1 MSAHPHSAPTA
12 TSAPIPRNL
21 AVDTYRGLVMFLMAA
36 EVLRLAQIAK
46 AFPANPVWQ
55 FLAFNQSHVPWV
67 GMSLHDTIQPAFTL
81 LVGIALPY
89 SLRSRQRRGQSF
101 RRMFAHTLLR
111 SFILIALGIL
121 VRTLPSII
129 PNFTFEDTLT
139 QIGLGYTFTFLLAFA
154 RPRWQWIALVSILF
168 AYWLAWALY
177 PAPGPTF
184 DFAAVGVPPEWHS
197 HLFSGFAAHWN
208 KNSNFGQAFDLWFLN
223 LFPRPHRFLY
233 NAGGYLTLSFI
244 PTLGTQIIGLIAG
257 RWLLNAAPAVPFRRL
272 SIAAAL
278 LIASGLALHFTGVC
292 PIVKRIWTPSW
303 TLFSGGV
310 CLLFLVAIAWLV
322 DLRGHRRQR
331 NQSRFTSKQT
341 PSSQRDQQGAVTL
354 HKTQKGHN
362 YSGSALA
369 FPFIV
374 LGTNSLAAYL
384 LSWVADQL
392 DGDIYTFHLWPSAL
406 NLFSPAPWSLA
417 IAPLYVGGLTLLLYW
432 LILFAMYKNKIFL
445 RI

>member
-1 MSAHPHSAPTA
+1 M
-12 TSAPIPRNL
+12 L
-21 AVDTYRGLVMFLMAA
+21 LMAA

-46 AFPANPVWQ
+46 AFPTNPIWQ
-55 FLAFNQSHVPWV
+55 FLGFNQSHVPWV

-101 RRMFAHTLLR
+101 RRMLAHTILR

-121 VRTLPSII
+121 LRSLPGTTL
-129 PNFTFEDTLT
+129 NFTFEDTLT
-139 QIGLGYTFTFLLAFA
+139 QIGLGYTFAFLLAFA
-154 RPRWQWIALVSILF
+154 RPRIQWIALASILF

-184 DFAAVGVPPEWHS
+184 DYAAVGVPPEWHT

-208 KNSNFGQAFDLWFLN
+208 KNSNLGQAFDLWFLN
-223 LFPRPHRFLY
+223 LFPRPHRFLF

-257 RWLLNAAPAVPFRRL
+257 RWLLNSAPAVPIRRL
-272 SIAAAL
+272 SITAAL
-278 LIASGLALHFTGVC
+278 LIAAGLALHFTGIC

-310 CLLFLVAIAWLV
+310 CLLFLIAISWLV
-322 DLRGHRRQR
+322 DLRGHRR
-331 NQSRFTSKQT
+331 
-341 PSSQRDQQGAVTL
+341 V
-354 HKTQKGHN
+354 
-362 YSGSALA
+362 A

-384 LSWVADQL
+384 LSWIADQL
-392 DGDIYTFHLWPSAL
+392 DESVYQHHLWPSAL
-406 NLFSPAPWSLA
+406 NLFSPVFV
-417 IAPLYVGGLTLLLYW
+417 PLYVGGLTLLVYW
-432 LILFAMYKNKIFL
+432 LILYAMYKNKIFL

>member
-1 MSAHPHSAPTA
+1 MSTLPQSAPTA
-12 TSAPIPRNL
+12 APVPRNL

-36 EVLRLAQIAK
+36 EVLRFAQIAK

-55 FLAFNQSHVPWV
+55 FLAFNQSHVQWA

-81 LVGIALPY
+81 LVGISLPY

-101 RRMFAHTLLR
+101 RRMLAHTILR

-121 VRTLPSII
+121 LRSLPGTT

-139 QIGLGYTFTFLLAFA
+139 QIGLGYTFAFLLTFA
-154 RPRWQWIALVSILF
+154 RPRIQWIALVSILF
-168 AYWLAWALY
+168 VYWLAWALY

-184 DFAAVGVPPEWHS
+184 NYAAVGVPPNWHD

-208 KNSNFGQAFDLWFLN
+208 KNSNLGQAFDLWFLN
-223 LFPRPHRFLY
+223 LLPRPHRFLF

-257 RWLLNAAPAVPFRRL
+257 RWLLTSAPAVPIRRL
-272 SIAAAL
+272 SLTAAL
-278 LIASGLALHFTGVC
+278 LIASALVLHFTGIC

-303 TLFSGGV
+303 TLCSGGV
-310 CLLFLVAIAWLV
+310 CLLFLVAISWLV

-331 NQSRFTSKQT
+331 NQSRSISKQT
-341 PSSQRDQQGAVTL
+341 SSSQRDQQGAVTF
-354 HKTQKGHN
+354 HETQKGDS

-369 FPFIV
+369 FPFII
-374 LGTNSLAAYL
+374 LGVNSLAAYL
-384 LSWVADQL
+384 LSWIADNL
-392 DGDIYTFHLWPSAL
+392 DGAVYKFHLWPSAL
-406 NLFSPAPWSLA
+406 NLFSPAPWSTA
-417 IAPLYVGGLTLLLYW
+417 FAPLYVGGLTLLIYW
-432 LILFAMYKNKIFL
+432 LILFALYKNKIFL

>member
-1 MSAHPHSAPTA
+1 MSTSPQTAPV
-12 TSAPIPRNL
+12 PRNL

-46 AFPANPVWQ
+46 AFPSNPVWH

-67 GMSLHDTIQPAFTL
+67 GMSLHDSIQPAFTL

-101 RRMFAHTLLR
+101 RRMFAHTILR

-121 VRTLPSII
+121 LRTFPATT

-139 QIGLGYTFTFLLAFA
+139 QIGLGYTFAFLLAFA

-177 PAPGPTF
+177 PVPGPAF
-184 DFAAVGVPPEWHS
+184 DYAAVGVPPEWHA

-208 KNSNFGQAFDLWFLN
+208 KNSNLGQAFDLWFLN
-223 LFPRPHRFLY
+223 LFPRLHRFLF

-244 PTLGTQIIGLIAG
+244 PTLGTQIVGLIAG
-257 RWLLNAAPAVPFRRL
+257 RWLLNASPAVPIRRL
-272 SIAAAL
+272 SLTAAL
-278 LIASGLALHFTGVC
+278 LIAAGLALHFTDVC

-310 CLLFLVAIAWLV
+310 CLLFLVAISWLV
-322 DLRGHRRQR
+322 DLRGHRR
-331 NQSRFTSKQT
+331 
-341 PSSQRDQQGAVTL
+341 
-354 HKTQKGHN
+354 
-362 YSGSALA
+362 LA

-384 LSWVADQL
+384 LSWIADQL
-392 DGDIYTFHLWPSAL
+392 DEVVYQHHLWPSTL
-406 NLFSPAPWSLA
+406 NLFSPALE
-417 IAPLYVGGLTLLLYW
+417 PLYVGGITLLIYW
-432 LILFAMYKNKIFL
+432 LILYAMYKNKIFL

>member
-1 MSAHPHSAPTA
+1 MSASPQTAPT
-12 TSAPIPRNL
+12 PVPRNQ

-36 EVLRLAQIAK
+36 EVLRFAQIAK
-46 AFPANPVWQ
+46 AFAANPVWQ
-55 FLAFNQSHVPWV
+55 FLGFNQSHVQWV

-101 RRMFAHTLLR
+101 RRMFTHTILR

-121 VRTLPSII
+121 LRSLPGTR

-139 QIGLGYTFTFLLAFA
+139 QIGLGYTFAFLLAFA

-168 AYWLAWALY
+168 ASWLAWALY
-177 PAPGPTF
+177 PAPGPAF
-184 DFAAVGVPPEWHS
+184 NYAAVGVPPDWHT
-197 HLFSGFAAHWN
+197 HLLSGFSAHWN
-208 KNSNFGQAFDLWFLN
+208 KNSNLGQAFDLWFLN

-257 RWLLNAAPAVPFRRL
+257 RWLLNAAPAAPIRRL
-272 SIAAAL
+272 SITAAL
-278 LIASGLALHFTGVC
+278 LIAAGLVLHFTGIC

-303 TLFSGGV
+303 TLFSAGV
-310 CLLFLVAIAWLV
+310 CLLFLVAISWIV
-322 DLRGHRRQR
+322 DLRGHRRL
-331 NQSRFTSKQT
+331 
-341 PSSQRDQQGAVTL
+341 G
-354 HKTQKGHN
+354 
-362 YSGSALA
+362 

-374 LGTNSLAAYL
+374 LGANSLAAYL
-384 LSWVADQL
+384 LSWIADEL
-392 DGDIYTFHLWPSAL
+392 DGAVYRFHLWPSAL
-406 NLFSPAPWSLA
+406 SLFSPAPWSLA
-417 IAPLYVGGLTLLLYW
+417 IAPLYVGGLTLVLYW
-432 LILFAMYKNKIFL
+432 LILFAMYKNKISL